1 MLTGPLNAFPWALN
15 GLVESFVSLKRVDK
29 FLKLSTFNDGLYYS
43 DMNEIVDA
51 EIVPNTVL
59 GKIAKNI
66 IFLGKPMKKNREI
79 QVIGSN
85 SISRN
90 FLHLT
95 IRLVIEF
102 ISFVNLQLYQ
112 KPFSAIIQILFLT
125 NPSFIWTE

>member
-51 EIVPNTVL
+51 EKVPNTVL

-79 QVIGSN
+79 QVIGST

-125 NPSFIWTE
+125 SLSFIWTE

>member
-51 EIVPNTVL
+51 EKVPNTVL

-102 ISFVNLQLYQ
+102 IYFVNLQLYQ

>member
-51 EIVPNTVL
+51 EKVPNTVL